1 MPYTVNDLTTS
12 LEIIG
17 EFPEIKK
24 HYGGHGTQLNV
35 TFQIFPSAGNFLTL
49 DTQNGFYFGKDSDL
63 YVQADMYCSNPL
75 QNRSIEHCLTF
86 NVKMGFAM
94 NVTVDD
100 FDLYLSIND
109 ANVGETTITKDTVG
123 MKNRDYQLVLQH
135 VINLAIANFN
145 FVNTEPYSL
154 KKLNTWIPLIREIVS
169 LTASPYI

>member
-75 QNRSIEHCLTF
+75 
-86 NVKMGFAM
+86 
-94 NVTVDD
+94 
-100 FDLYLSIND
+100 
-109 ANVGETTITKDTVG
+109 
-123 MKNRDYQLVLQH
+123 
-135 VINLAIANFN
+135 
-145 FVNTEPYSL
+145 
-154 KKLNTWIPLIREIVS
+154 
-169 LTASPYI
+169 

>member
-1 MPYTVNDLTTS
+1 
-12 LEIIG
+12 
-17 EFPEIKK
+17 
-24 HYGGHGTQLNV
+24 
-35 TFQIFPSAGNFLTL
+35 
-49 DTQNGFYFGKDSDL
+49 
-63 YVQADMYCSNPL
+63 
-75 QNRSIEHCLTF
+75 
-86 NVKMGFAM
+86 MGFAM